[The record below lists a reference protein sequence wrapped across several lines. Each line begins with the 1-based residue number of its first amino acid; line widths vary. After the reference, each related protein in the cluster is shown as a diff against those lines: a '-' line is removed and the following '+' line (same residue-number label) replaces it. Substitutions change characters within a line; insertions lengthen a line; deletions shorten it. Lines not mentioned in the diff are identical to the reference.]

1 MSSSSNL
8 HRALSPHFDSVAQAI
23 LSTAAD
29 PPPNEDPEVTAIN
42 RALETLHPRI
52 SAARSVDDVLNVVY
66 PDYADDLKPFLLT
79 FAASAEKWEK
89 AKQACSRLESA
100 LSSGNVPQRLR
111 VKMPELQFTKE
122 FRETTDDTAVAA
134 LKALKDAEGEAQSSY
149 SKLALAAKKAE
160 VADWADKCDTRTV
173 TPEGTRVVQA
183 TWEAREKSFQSPIVA
198 RKLNGVI
205 EVAGWTTSL
214 AKKAEKGA
222 LERAIPLLCSQI
234 LRVVEIRN
242 RALNEK
248 IKKLADVAAK
258 ADVEMADATQSS
270 LSPSVQSLIDRALNA
285 KLKAMNLS
293 TGSKKVRRPHLIPP
307 TRANDYRN
315 YTEYVWPEYLEG
327 LEEQTRPYHFLDD
340 VLVDSEAQAHQGQR
354 QAQGPEEEE
363 GREAKSGFQRSKEE
377 GRRKGQRQG
386 SRVNTRSV
394 IVSPFRPNSIP
405 DEVLTMT
412 WDDAVSF
419 VHLHTP
425 LHIHEASRYRS
436 IVHTSPGVSVPR
448 EISNDLSLGL
458 KYMLFTPPS
467 KKLLSQAWDDF
478 NRRIRWRIYFSF
490 KEGVDKPFD
499 PDYYVDESKNAPG
512 PSLPKWM
519 EEGLKLG
526 TDYVDTTS
534 NNIPDSV
541 TKGARKGAFHPK
553 VKVLRQ
559 FLTDNNYVVTMT
571 DKNLGLAVSERD
583 WLIRNEKSLLHDPRN
598 YRLLDK
604 KVADAMMSEKAT
616 QLSLLSRL
624 SQNVPLYEV
633 LKLDKYFISL
643 CTGAEHVY
651 PQFYVIPKIHKT
663 PTGFRPIIP
672 CHSVCFNTAAK
683 YCSKE
688 LKPIVQST
696 PSIIHGTKDLFTRLS
711 QLVLDKNRSWYF
723 VTGDVVAFYPNIPLE
738 ECIDIVSNMYSDWVL
753 NNIDFNPD
761 QHSFKQWMDN
771 PRGRIDVFKFALETG
786 NTKLIAQ
793 HGEEYYLQLNGLAMG
808 VADSPDLANLF
819 AAHFENK
826 CGILH
831 DPQVAFYGRYIDDC
845 FAIVYADNE
854 DNAKAIV
861 ADKVKY
867 SSCTI
872 EWNASASECQFL
884 DGHLFKS
891 TSGGLAW
898 KPYVKAGNHRERIPW
913 VSHHPLDVK
922 RGVYAG
928 ECSRLAVLCSTKEIY
943 MEAVRDLNSL
953 YHTRGYPD
961 QIVKSW
967 CRTNIQE
974 RWEKRYASRIIP
986 EHDEGV
992 LVLKSQFDDHWN
1004 WFSATKLGETVVGYW
1019 KEWLER
1025 ARSNNY
1031 SAEFPPVDPEDSH
1044 DINDVQNGLHLVVT
1058 DVAGET
1064 AWTPDLS
1071 RIGVLG
1077 RRWIVSRKRTT
1088 NILDLTNVWK
1098 KTVLRTLD
1106 EAVATSGGNSSTFI
1120 NPPVTRT
1127 ELPATVPSKP
1137 AGNTSDSDEDIILH
1151 RRSSPDVEMYH
1162 PEFGRM
1168 SKRTN

>member
-8 HRALSPHFDSVAQAI
+8 HRALSPHLDSIAQTI
-23 LSTAAD
+23 LSTAT
-29 PPPNEDPEVTAIN
+29 PIPNQDPEVVAIN

-52 SAARSVDDVLNVVY
+52 SAARSVDDVLHVVY
-66 PDYADDLKPFLLT
+66 PDYADELKPFLLS

-89 AKQACSRLESA
+89 AKQACSRLESS
-100 LSSGNVPQRLR
+100 LSSGNIPQRLR

-122 FRETTDDTAVAA
+122 FREATEGDPLLS
-134 LKALKDAEGEAQSSY
+134 LKALKEAEEKAQSSY
-149 SKLALAAKKAE
+149 SSLALAAKKTE
-160 VADWADKCDTRTV
+160 VAFCADKCDV
-173 TPEGTRVVQA
+173 SSVAIEGARIVQA
-183 TWEAREKSFQSPIVA
+183 TWNVREKSFKSPIVA
-198 RKLNGVI
+198 RRDNGDL
-205 EVAGWTTSL
+205 ALTGWTISD
-214 AKKAEKGA
+214 AKKHEKAA
-222 LERAIPLLCSQI
+222 LERAIPLLLHQV
-234 LRVVEIRN
+234 LRCVEIRN

-248 IKKLADVAAK
+248 IRKQSEVAAK
-258 ADVEMADATQSS
+258 ADVEMADATQGSA
-270 LSPSVQSLIDRALNA
+270 LTPSVQSLIDRALNA

-293 TGSKKVRRPHLIPP
+293 SGSKKVRRPHLVPP
-307 TRANDYRN
+307 TRANDYLN
-315 YTEYVWPEYLEG
+315 YTEYVWPEYHER
-327 LEEQTRPYHFLDD
+327 LEEQARPQHSLDS
-340 VLVDSEAQAHQGQR
+340 VLVDSETQAHQGER

-363 GREAKSGFQRSKEE
+363 GREATSGFQRSKDE

-386 SRVNTRSV
+386 PRLTKHAP
-394 IVSPFRPNSIP
+394 IVSPFRPHSIP

-436 IVHTSPGVSVPR
+436 IVHTSPGVRVPR

-467 KKLLSQAWDDF
+467 KKLLSEAWDDF
-478 NRRIRWRIYFSF
+478 NRRLRWRIKFTF
-490 KEGVDKPFD
+490 KDGLDKPFD
-499 PDYYVDESKNAPG
+499 PDYYVPPTKKVEG
-512 PSLPKWM
+512 PSLPQWM
-519 EEGLKLG
+519 ERGLTLG
-526 TDYVDTTS
+526 KDYVESTS
-534 NNIPDSV
+534 DHIPDSV

-553 VKVLRQ
+553 VHALRQ

-583 WLIRNEKSLLHDPRN
+583 WLIRNEKSLLHDTRN
-598 YRLLDK
+598 FRQLDK
-604 KVADAMMSEKAT
+604 KLADAMMGEKVT
-616 QLSLLSRL
+616 QLSLLASKSL
-624 SQNVPLYEV
+624 KVPLYEE
-633 LKLDKYFISL
+633 LKLNKYFMSL
-643 CTGAEHVY
+643 CKGADHVY

-723 VTGDVVAFYPNIPLE
+723 VTGDVVAFYPNIPLD
-738 ECIDIVSNMYSDWVL
+738 ECISIVSDMYSDWVL
-753 NNIDFNPD
+753 DNSGVDPD
-761 QHSFKQWMDN
+761 KHSFKQWMEN
-771 PRGRIDVFKFALETG
+771 PRERVEVFKFALETG

-819 AAHFENK
+819 AAHFEQK
-826 CGILH
+826 CGILR
-831 DPQVAFYGRYIDDC
+831 DPKVAFYGRYIDDC
-845 FAIVYADNE
+845 FAIVYADNV
-854 DNAKAIV
+854 DDAITTV
-861 ADKVKY
+861 ASKVKY
-867 SSCTI
+867 SKCTI

-884 DGHLFKS
+884 DATLFKGA
-891 TSGGLAW
+891 SGALGW
-898 KPYVKAGNHRERIPW
+898 RPYVKAGNHRERIPW
-913 VSHHPLDVK
+913 VSHHPLDVR
-922 RGVYAG
+922 RGVYVG

-943 MEAVRDLNSL
+943 MEAIRDLNSL

-961 QIVKSW
+961 QVVKSW
-967 CRTNIQE
+967 CRNNIQE
-974 RWEKRYASRIIP
+974 RWEKRYASRNEP

-1025 ARSNNY
+1025 ASSNNY
-1031 SAEFPPVDPEDSH
+1031 SADFPPVEPDEKH
-1044 DINDVQNGLHLVVT
+1044 DIDDVQNGLHCVVV
-1058 DVAGET
+1058 DAVGET
-1064 AWTPDLS
+1064 AWTPDLR
-1071 RIGVLG
+1071 RIGILG

-1088 NILDLTNVWK
+1088 NIFDLTNVWK

-1106 EAVATSGGNSSTFI
+1106 AAVATSGGNSSTFI
-1120 NPPVTRT
+1120 NPPVTRI